1 VRLVRGSGSLKA
13 SPWRL
18 IKAHWG
24 TYVDARTGRIRWQD
38 HALFEGIPLIVLGV
52 CIWRGVHLGTATATG
67 LLTATS
73 LLSALLFG
81 VMLQISG
88 RAMDWADT
96 KPSPSRDTSEHA
108 QYLEELAANA
118 GYASLVCIVDAMV
131 FVVAATASKQLLE
144 AASGIGLALGAHLVL
159 VLLMVMKRVFAL
171 TQERLVRARTG
182 SDRPTKL
189 PRAS

>member
-1 VRLVRGSGSLKA
+1 M
-13 SPWRL
+13 
-18 IKAHWG
+18 
-24 TYVDARTGRIRWQD
+24 
-38 HALFEGIPLIVLGV
+38 VLGV
-52 CIWRGVHLGTATATG
+52 CIWQDVHLGATTATA

-88 RAMDWADT
+88 RAMDWADS
-96 KPSPSRDTSEHA
+96 KPEPGKSTSDHA

-118 GYASLVCIVDAMV
+118 GYASLVCIVDAIV
-131 FVVAATASKQLLE
+131 FVVAATASKRLLE

-171 TQERLVRARTG
+171 TQERLIKARTG
-182 SDRPTKL
+182 AERREKIRRVS
-189 PRAS
+189 